1 MKIAIDARMINSSGI
16 GTYIRNLLPNII
28 NIADEHEFVIIGENI
43 KDVNSL
49 VNRKN
54 INFIQLN
61 ARIFSIKEQLKM
73 PSLIPKCD
81 IFWSP
86 NVNIPLLPLKAKY
99 RITTI
104 HDIVHLVHPEF
115 FKPEVVM
122 SFKFF
127 FREVL
132 RKSDVILTVSKFSKS
147 EIIKYGKIREGKI
160 HVVYP
165 ACNTKIYNSENV
177 SYEDM
182 HSVRRKYNLPDK
194 FLLYVGNIKPH
205 KNLARLLQ
213 AFDRID
219 NEALYLVIIGNKE
232 GFVTEDKGINNIE
245 LRRRNKI
252 VFTGFVPDEDLL
264 KFYKIAEALVF
275 PSIYEGFGLPPLEA
289 QACGCPVIASNIASL
304 PEVCG
309 DSVLYCNPYDIND
322 IANKIELL
330 INNEVLKEELK
341 QKGFKNVQRFNW
353 EKSAY
358 EILNIFEKIC
368 VS

>member
-1 MKIAIDARMINSSGI
+1 MKIAIDARMISSSGI

-28 NIADEHEFVIIGENI
+28 DIANEHGFVIIGENI
-43 KDVNSL
+43 KDVNNL

-54 INFIQLN
+54 VDFIQLN
-61 ARIFSIKEQLKM
+61 ARIFSIKEQLKL
-73 PSLIPKCD
+73 PSLVPKCD

-99 RITTI
+99 RIATI
-104 HDIVHLVHPEF
+104 HDVVHVAHPEF

-127 FREVL
+127 LREAL
-132 RKSDVILTVSKFSKS
+132 RKSDVILTVSNFSKS
-147 EIIKYGKIREGKI
+147 EIIKYGKIMGERI

-182 HSVRRKYNLPDK
+182 LSVRRKYNLPDR

-219 NEALYLVIIGNKE
+219 DETLYLVVIGNKE
-232 GFVTEDKGINNIE
+232 GFVTGDKSINHIE
-245 LRRRNKI
+245 LRKRNKV
-252 VFTGFVPDEDLL
+252 VFTGFVPDEDLP
-264 KFYKIAEALVF
+264 KFYKMAEALVF

-289 QACGCPVIASNIASL
+289 QACGCPVIASNVASL

-322 IANKIELL
+322 IADKIELL
-330 INNEVLKEELK
+330 INNKLLKEELK
-341 QKGFKNVQRFNW
+341 QKGLKNVQRFDW

-358 EILNIFEKIC
+358 EILNVFEKIC
-368 VS
+368 MS